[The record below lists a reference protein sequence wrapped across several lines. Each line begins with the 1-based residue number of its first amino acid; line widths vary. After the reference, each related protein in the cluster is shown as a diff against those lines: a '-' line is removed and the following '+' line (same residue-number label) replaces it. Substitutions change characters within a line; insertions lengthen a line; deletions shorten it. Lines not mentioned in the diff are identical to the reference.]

1 MHFSKNLQYAVSGV
15 LAIYIVFFTRPAPQ
29 MVVNLLSSPIA
40 QLAALAGIVYVGASV
55 SLLVALVAAVALVLS
70 IPAREYL
77 DPKQMVEDATK
88 EVKKSG
94 GDIAKDATGE
104 ALAGIGEVM
113 AKKGDDMSKKG
124 EEMKKD
130 GKKEPPPMSAEN
142 PVSKPSDGKAHF
154 TNFAPF

>member
-15 LAIYIVFFTRPAPQ
+15 LAVYIVFFTRPAPQ

-77 DPKQMVEDATK
+77 DAKQMTEDNMGDAA
-88 EVKKSG
+88 KKLMDVG
-94 GDIAKDATGE
+94 GDVAKAGKDAAVAAAAGE
-104 ALAGIGEVM
+104 ASKKLGEV
-113 AKKGDDMSKKG
+113 A
-124 EEMKKD
+124 KKD